1 MFQAII
7 CGHLGAAAEVKV
19 QDGRQFVTFR
29 VADSRR
35 YTKDGNE
42 VEETQWFSCIMSG
55 DGGELVKYLVKGQQ
69 VLVIGQASTRI
80 YSSPKLRRMV
90 ASVDIN
96 VRSIELLGRPSTD
109 LVPHR
114 IAAPDG
120 MLVDVAKFY
129 AIDPVT
135 TQKYLGDKSE
145 AHFYDE
151 RGGSYKVITG
161 GWVYPLSA
169 AEEAAPA
176 DESAV
181 DEAAPADE
189 SEQATVEP
197 VNHTKKTKQSS
208 K

>member
-96 VRSIELLGRPSTD
+96 VRSLELLGRPSTD

-129 AIDPVT
+129 AIDPDT
-135 TQKYLGDKSE
+135 TKKYLGEKSE

-151 RGGSYKVITG
+151 RGGSYKVVKG
-161 GWVYPLSA
+161 GWVYPLTA
-169 AEEAAPA
+169 AEEAR
-176 DESAV
+176 
-181 DEAAPADE
+181 PADE
-189 SEQATVEP
+189 SELASVEP
-197 VNHTKKTKQSS
+197 NSNPNEA
-208 K
+208 